1 MICPKCGSD
10 DIRTS
15 KHSHW
20 GDFLQRAR
28 GRHALRCRKCR
39 LRFFVTTLTDAAGK
53 DVLVSKHKPRSTKL
67 LSPRTRSRLMKRLVV
82 VAIFAFAFVL
92 FWFFLRYLTT
102 ERAPSEGSGIVSS
115 HLTCIPS

>member
-1 MICPKCGSD
+1 
-10 DIRTS
+10 
-15 KHSHW
+15 
-20 GDFLQRAR
+20 
-28 GRHALRCRKCR
+28 
-39 LRFFVTTLTDAAGK
+39 
-53 DVLVSKHKPRSTKL
+53 
-67 LSPRTRSRLMKRLVV
+67 MKRLVV